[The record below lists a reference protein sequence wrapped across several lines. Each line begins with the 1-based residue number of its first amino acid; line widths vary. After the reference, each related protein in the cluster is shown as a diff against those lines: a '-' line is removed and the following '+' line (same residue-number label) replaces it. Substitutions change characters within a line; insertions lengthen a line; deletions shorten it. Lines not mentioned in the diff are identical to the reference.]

1 MPNNNTPSM
10 LATVVQ
16 LVIWSVVVGV
26 VPALNLFERLG
37 LIARRISDLSF
48 GAVHWGLQYF
58 VLGTDIVVPVW
69 LDMRVMRER
78 GHR

>member
-1 MPNNNTPSM
+1 MANNNTPSM

-26 VPALNLFERLG
+26 VLAFNLFDRLG
-37 LIARRISDLSF
+37 LIVRRISDLGF
-48 GAVHWGLQYF
+48 GAVHWGLQYLI
-58 VLGTDIVVPVW
+58 LGTDSVVPVC

>member
-1 MPNNNTPSM
+1 MPNNNTPTM

-26 VPALNLFERLG
+26 VLAFNLFDRLG
-37 LIARRISDLSF
+37 LIVRRISDLGF

-58 VLGTDIVVPVW
+58 VLGADIVVPVW